1 MIDDLYQHRPG
12 KQFKMSTPGNT
23 SEPSGA
29 RGPPQGIKA
38 QLTAAEYAELQK
50 PLIFGNHQKQF
61 KIFSAVVSAAIA
73 YYMVFHH
80 EFKPKRHVFSWVRD
94 TRGTLLQL
102 ELIINNCGG
111 VKKMQYYT

>member
-1 MIDDLYQHRPG
+1 MIDDLYQHRLG
-12 KQFKMSTPGNT
+12 KQLKMSTSGNT

-29 RGPPQGIKA
+29 KGPPRGIKA

-80 EFKPKRHVFSWVRD
+80 QFKPKRHVFSWVRD
-94 TRGTLLQL
+94 TRGTTPS
-102 ELIINNCGG
+102 IRTN
-111 VKKMQYYT
+111 Y